1 MHMLSIRIYLLY
13 ILRGMLIFFVII
25 MNSFNYLP
33 AYSELGDLQLYVS
46 CKLVS
51 KILFYI
57 ESTINFGLIK
67 IKA

>member
-1 MHMLSIRIYLLY
+1 
-13 ILRGMLIFFVII
+13 MLIFFVII